1 MDSETLRRNERLK
14 AASGVLTNLGCAL
27 VVAAAARWFA
37 LRFDVIALV
46 WMIAAAMIIWAG
58 LNMLLGLQWEPSDE

>member
-1 MDSETLRRNERLK
+1 VDSETLRRNERLK

-27 VVAAAARWFA
+27 LAAAAARWFA

-46 WMIAAAMIIWAG
+46 WLIVAAIIIWAG
-58 LNMLLGLQWEPSDE
+58 LNLLLDLHWEADDG

>member
-1 MDSETLRRNERLK
+1 MNSETLRRNERLK

-27 VVAAAARWFA
+27 TAAAAARWFV

-46 WMIAAAMIIWAG
+46 WLIAAGMIIWAG
-58 LNMLLGLQWEPSDE
+58 LDMLRDLQGEPGDG